1 MILTRRGYA
10 VLGVVLLG
18 IANASLYGP
27 RALNAVVAPA
37 AVALLASVVL
47 VRRIDRPT
55 MERVV
60 VDEGFVG
67 ETHTVELRFGSE
79 AAFTGHVVDEV
90 PAGLTASG
98 NEITTA
104 IEDTTVTYD
113 VTFARRGAHE
123 LGPTKVV
130 ARDVL
135 GLAERVFDYRGTREI
150 LVYPRIHDLR
160 GRARHDLNLLPD
172 VEMIN
177 TRGEFDNLREYQ
189 RGDSLRDIDW
199 KKSAKTTGDDMIV
212 KEYVDEEDL
221 GEVLLVAET
230 TRGSDRGRYT
240 ETTRRGARGQST
252 GTTSGRSRGRSTET
266 TGERSTETA
275 RQSDDAMAEA
285 AASIATFLLDAGLD
299 VGVTVPGG
307 SIEPG
312 EAHDQRAAVLDL
324 LARTGPGRV
333 PGDDQSA
340 ADLVIRANGTD
351 VTVALAGKQIPFSRL
366 TGDDA
371 LEPPEPS
378 RANRAWG

>member
-18 IANASLYGP
+18 IANAALYGP

-47 VRRIDRPT
+47 VRRVDRPA

-67 ETHTVELRFGSE
+67 ETHTVELRFTSGV
-79 AAFTGHVVDEV
+79 AFTGHVVDDV
-90 PAGLTASG
+90 PAGLVASG

-104 IEDTTVTYD
+104 IEDTTVAYD
-113 VTFARRGAHE
+113 VTFVRRGAHR
-123 LGPTKVV
+123 LGPTRVV

-135 GLAERVFDYRGTREI
+135 GLAERVFEYEATREV

-172 VEMIN
+172 VELTN

-199 KKSAKTTGDDMIV
+199 KKSAKTADDDLVV

-221 GEVLLVAET
+221 GEVRMVGE
-230 TRGSDRGRYT
+230 
-240 ETTRRGARGQST
+240 ST
-252 GTTSGRSRGRSTET
+252 GDGVPPQHAEA
-266 TGERSTETA
+266 A
-275 RQSDDAMAEA
+275 RESADAMAEA
-285 AASIATFLLDAGLD
+285 AASIAAFLLDAGLSI
-299 VGVTVPGG
+299 GVTVPDGAL
-307 SIEPG
+307 EPG
-312 EAHDQRAAVLDL
+312 EAHDQRAAMLEL
-324 LARTGPGRV
+324 LARTGPGQV
-333 PGDDQSA
+333 PGDARTA
-340 ADLVIRANGTD
+340 ADLAVRADGTD
-351 VTVALAGKQIPFSRL
+351 VTVSLEGEQVPFSRL
-366 TGDDA
+366 AGDDA
-371 LEPPEPS
+371 VEPPEPTVVD
-378 RANRAWG
+378 RARG